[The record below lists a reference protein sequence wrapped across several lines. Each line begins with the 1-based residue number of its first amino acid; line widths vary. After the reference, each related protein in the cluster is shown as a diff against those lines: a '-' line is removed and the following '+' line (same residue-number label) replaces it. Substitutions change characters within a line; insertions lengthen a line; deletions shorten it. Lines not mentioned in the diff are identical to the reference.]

1 MSKITTIVFDA
12 FGTLFEDT
20 PEHWNAAMG
29 SIIEKQNLNVTVES
43 LNDAWLDAC
52 GEFRSTRS
60 DSRFPFQSYNVAWR
74 DAFGEAFRSLGL
86 DGDPAAAADYWID
99 DMGGRNPYPETRQ
112 ALEAISEKYR
122 VVVLSNAD
130 DCFLE
135 PVLKKLDFP
144 FDASLSSEGARC
156 YKPNPELFLTLL
168 TQLNVKPEEAIYVGD
183 RQYEDVQGAGQ
194 AGLGTVWIN
203 RTGAEAD
210 PNLRAPDYHIVSLM
224 ELPDLIKG

>member
-29 SIIEKQNLNVTVES
+29 SIIEKQNLNVTVET

-60 DSRFPFQSYNVAWR
+60 DSRFPFRSYNVAWR

-203 RTGAEAD
+203 RTGAEPD
-210 PNLRAPDYHIVSLM
+210 PNLRAPDYHIASLM
-224 ELPDLIKG
+224 ELPDLIEG